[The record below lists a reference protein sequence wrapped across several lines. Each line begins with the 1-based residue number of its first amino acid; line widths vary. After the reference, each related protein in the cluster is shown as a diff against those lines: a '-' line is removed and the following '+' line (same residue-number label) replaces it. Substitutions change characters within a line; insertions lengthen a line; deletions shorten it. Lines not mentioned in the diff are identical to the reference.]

1 MSEATY
7 TPDDLAARFGV
18 TRRRVIEWNA
28 QFRWPH
34 TRIGRHIYWTESQ
47 LQAIL
52 RRHVVTGGRVKNA
65 DGRTKGSRARAAS

>member
-34 TRIGRHIYWTESQ
+34 TRIGRHIYWTDTQ

-52 RRHVVTGGRVKNA
+52 RRHVVKPSGVSTT